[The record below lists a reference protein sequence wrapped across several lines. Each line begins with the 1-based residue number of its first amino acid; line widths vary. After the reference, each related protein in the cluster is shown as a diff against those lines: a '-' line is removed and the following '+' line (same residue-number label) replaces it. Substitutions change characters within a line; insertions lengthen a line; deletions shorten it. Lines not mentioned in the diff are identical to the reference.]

1 MVIFFRMEELLL
13 NRYRI
18 LQKIGEGATGQVFK
32 AFDTKIGREVAIK
45 RIAASPTTAPRVLR
59 ELRTLAN
66 LNHPNIVTVFEF
78 EETPL
83 YYFIIM
89 EYLNGPTLRDILLE
103 RGRLTVPQ
111 AVSIAS
117 QVAEALEY
125 AHGFEIIHR
134 DIKPENIIVL
144 RDGRVKVTD
153 FGIARLISRDFS
165 EKKVVGT
172 LGYMSPEQITGRFV
186 DETADIFALG
196 TVLYESL
203 TGQNPF
209 YAGSFRETATRIINF
224 NPSPPS
230 LINPEV
236 PKELDTITLKAISKD
251 ADVRYESAR
260 AFKQALSAVTPAI
273 PLEEVTE
280 ALGKSVSKKEVPVKK
295 FSIWE
300 RISQQSSYLE
310 IALLGVISSW
320 ITYYYL
326 YYLEGDSFYPPR
338 FKLLIILLPLIV
350 TFLSERLT
358 LWVLAIF
365 FTLPFI
371 KVSIVQAL
379 IFFLIFIFYAM
390 LFNEFKPVYGALP
403 FLVFLLSPI
412 KALFAFPLVVALFLR
427 PSYSPLVAGMGC
439 LFLELEII
447 KTRPTLWPFMI
458 PNKFLS
464 YPHLNSDDTLFQAI
478 TKLFLPFLKEPVL
491 LAQIII
497 WGLSALVLGFISK
510 FFLKKWQGDA
520 VGLISAA
527 IFLWISYA
535 WLFPLFSLPKAKIE
549 IPLLIGVVL
558 SGLIYAFYHFVKG
571 ILERL

>member
-1 MVIFFRMEELLL
+1 MVIFLRMDELLL

-59 ELRTLAN
+59 ELRTLAS

-78 EETPL
+78 EETPQ

-89 EYLNGPTLRDILLE
+89 EYLDGPTLRDILLE

-117 QVAEALEY
+117 QVAEALAY

-144 RDGRVKVTD
+144 KDGRVKVTD
-153 FGIARLISRDFS
+153 FGIARLISRDFT
-165 EKKVVGT
+165 EKKIVGT

-260 AFKQALSAVTPAI
+260 TFKQALSAVAPAI

-280 ALGKSVSKKEVPVKK
+280 ALGKSVSKKISPVKK
-295 FSIWE
+295 LSIWE
-300 RISQQSSYLE
+300 RINQQSSYLE
-310 IALLGVISSW
+310 MALLGVISSW
-320 ITYYYL
+320 ATYYYL
-326 YYLEGDSFYPPR
+326 KGSSFYPPR
-338 FKLLIILLPLIV
+338 FKLLIILLPILA

-358 LWVLAIF
+358 LWLLAILF
-365 FTLPFI
+365 SLPFI

-379 IFFLIFIFYAM
+379 IFFLIFAFYAM

-403 FLVFLLSPI
+403 FLVFFLVSI
-412 KALFAFPLVVALFLR
+412 KAPFAFPLVIALFLR

-439 LFLELEII
+439 IFLELEII
-447 KTRPTLWPFMI
+447 KTRSTLWPFLI

-464 YPHLNSDDTLFQAI
+464 YPHLNPNDTLFQAI
-478 TKLFLPFLKEPVL
+478 TKLFSPFLKEPVL
-491 LAQIII
+491 LVQAII
-497 WGLSALVLGFISK
+497 WGFSALVLGFISK
-510 FFLKKWQGDA
+510 FFLKKWQGDT

-527 IFLWISYA
+527 FLLWISYA
-535 WLFPLFSLPKAKIE
+535 WLFPLFNLPKAKIE
-549 IPLLIGVVL
+549 IPLLFGFVL
-558 SGLIYAFYHFVKG
+558 SGLIYASYHFIKG
-571 ILERL
+571 ILEKL

>member
-1 MVIFFRMEELLL
+1 MDELLL

-32 AFDTKIGREVAIK
+32 AFDIKIGREVAIK

-78 EETPL
+78 EETPQ

-89 EYLNGPTLRDILLE
+89 EYLDGPTLRDILLE

-111 AVSIAS
+111 AISIVS

-144 RDGRVKVTD
+144 KDGRVKVTD
-153 FGIARLISRDFS
+153 FGIARLISRKFV
-165 EKKVVGT
+165 EKKIVGT

-209 YAGSFRETATRIINF
+209 YAGSFRETAARIINF
-224 NPSPPS
+224 NPAPPS
-230 LINPEV
+230 LVNPEV

-260 AFKQALSAVTPAI
+260 AFKQALSTIKPAI
-273 PLEEVTE
+273 PLEEVTQV
-280 ALGKSVSKKEVPVKK
+280 LGKAVSKKTTPIKK
-295 FSIWE
+295 PSIWE
-300 RISQQSSYLE
+300 KIVNQSSYLE
-310 IALLGVISSW
+310 MALLGVISSLA
-320 ITYYYL
+320 IYYYL
-326 YYLEGDSFYPPR
+326 KENSFYPPR
-338 FKLLIILLPLIV
+338 FKLLIILLPFLV

-358 LWVLAIF
+358 LWTLAILIS
-365 FTLPFI
+365 LPFV
-371 KVSIVQAL
+371 KLSVVQAL
-379 IFFLIFIFYAM
+379 IYFIIFAFYAM

-403 FLVFLLSPI
+403 FLVFLLDSI
-412 KALFAFPLVVALFLR
+412 KAPFAFPLMVALFLS
-427 PSYSPLVAGMGC
+427 PSYSTLVAVSGGI
-439 LFLELEII
+439 FFEISVI
-447 KTRPTLWPFMI
+447 KSRLKLWPFEI
-458 PNKFLS
+458 SNKFLP
-464 YPHLNSDDTLFQAI
+464 YPNLKQNDTLFQAI
-478 TKLFLPFLKEPVL
+478 AKLFSPFLKEPAL
-491 LAQIII
+491 LIQPVI
-497 WGLSALVLGFISK
+497 WGLAALVLGFVSK
-510 FFLKKWQGDA
+510 LFLKKWQGDL
-520 VGLISAA
+520 VGLGLASVL
-527 IFLWISYA
+527 LWISYA
-535 WLFPLFSLPKAKIE
+535 WLFPLFSLPKAKVE
-549 IPLLIGVVL
+549 TPLLISVAL
-558 SGLIYAFYHFVKG
+558 SASIYAFYQFIKEF
-571 ILERL
+571 LERF